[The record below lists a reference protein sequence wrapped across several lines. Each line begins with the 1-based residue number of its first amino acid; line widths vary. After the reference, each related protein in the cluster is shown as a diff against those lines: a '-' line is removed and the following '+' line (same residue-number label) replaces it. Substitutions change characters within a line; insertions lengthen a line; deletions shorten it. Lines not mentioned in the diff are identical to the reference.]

1 MLLAER
7 AASVEAVRATPH
19 LFVRTVAVLVVL
31 LFSLTAT
38 HALSVVTPVVCPR
51 CPPDCPMHAKK
62 PRCHQAASGAVKQH
76 CHGPGRSGTGLR
88 AERCTGQPD
97 SPMQSEPSVVS
108 IVAGPEPP
116 AVDDHGAIIGD
127 LGDRRDAAPDPPFHP
142 PRPTHPDFAI

>member
-51 CPPDCPMHAKK
+51 CPPDCPMHVQK
-62 PRCHQAASGAVKQH
+62 PRCHESASGAVNRH
-76 CHGPGRSGTGLR
+76 CHGPGRSGPGLR

-97 SPMQSEPSVVS
+97 GPIQSEPSVVS
-108 IVAGPEPP
+108 IVLGPEPP
-116 AVDDHGAIIGD
+116 IGPEPEPIISD
-127 LGDRRDAAPDPPFHP
+127 LGSPRDAAPDPPFHP
-142 PRPTHPDFAI
+142 PRHPHFLSAI